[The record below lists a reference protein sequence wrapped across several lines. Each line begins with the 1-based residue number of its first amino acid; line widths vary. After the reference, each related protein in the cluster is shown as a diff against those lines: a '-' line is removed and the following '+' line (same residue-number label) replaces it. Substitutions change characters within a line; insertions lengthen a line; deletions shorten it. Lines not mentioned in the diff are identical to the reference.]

1 MQRLKPTK
9 GIAPLG
15 LITAQSLAIHSGVR
29 VRIAGHVKFQD

>member
-15 LITAQSLAIHSGVR
+15 LITAQSLAIHSGVQFS
-29 VRIAGHVKFQD
+29 AFHVKF